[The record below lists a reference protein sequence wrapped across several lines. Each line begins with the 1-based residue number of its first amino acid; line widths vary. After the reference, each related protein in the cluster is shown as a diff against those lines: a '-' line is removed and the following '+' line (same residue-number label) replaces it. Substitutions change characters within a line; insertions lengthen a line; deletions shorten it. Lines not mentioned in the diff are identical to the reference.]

1 MTLSQLNMS
10 WTVAP
15 ANARLNSFRLPDC
28 AMETIVLVTLVP
40 IFAPMIIGMA
50 GPTSITEEKKGKK
63 LLTTDTLLSVAM
75 LVQHMV
81 TPSEQHVSAYE
92 HVYMAYSVSSL

>member
-1 MTLSQLNMS
+1 
-10 WTVAP
+10 
-15 ANARLNSFRLPDC
+15 
-28 AMETIVLVTLVP
+28 METIVLVTLVP

-50 GPTSITEEKKGKK
+50 GPTSITEKKK